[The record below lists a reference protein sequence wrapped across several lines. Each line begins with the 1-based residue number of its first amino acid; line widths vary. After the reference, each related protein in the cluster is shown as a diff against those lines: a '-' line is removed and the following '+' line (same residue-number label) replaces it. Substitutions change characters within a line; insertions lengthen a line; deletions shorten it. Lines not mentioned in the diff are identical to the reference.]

1 MTLLAICFADV
12 VFPHHLAPSINT
24 APLDSKCSSNTLS
37 DTLWKYSFTVN
48 PLNYALATYYFYR
61 SSIWTI
67 FIRLFGLIL
76 SEYLAFV
83 NVATILLHELRHT
96 SATLLL
102 ANGTDIETVSHRLG
116 HSKASTTLDIYGH
129 AMKKMDSKASD
140 TLESILSNRKKA

>member
-1 MTLLAICFADV
+1 MMLSL
-12 VFPHHLAPSINT
+12 HLQG
-24 APLDSKCSSNTLS
+24 
-37 DTLWKYSFTVN
+37 LWKGYTGKEFDRN
-48 PLNYALATYYFYR
+48 F
-61 SSIWTI
+61 I
-67 FIRLFGLIL
+67 FIQMETGMPMDVGTPTHKFKEIL
-76 SEYLAFV
+76 KMYNETHGSENQLPEI
-83 NVATILLHELRHT
+83 TLHELRHT

>member
-1 MTLLAICFADV
+1 MAKVWILFK
-12 VFPHHLAPSINT
+12 FGFRNK
-24 APLDSKCSSNTLS
+24 SKIS
-37 DTLWKYSFTVN
+37 D
-48 PLNYALATYYFYR
+48 
-61 SSIWTI
+61 
-67 FIRLFGLIL
+67 LF
-76 SEYLAFV
+76 
-83 NVATILLHELRHT
+83 RHT